1 MFSSQMNILTYKP
14 KFFMLLVF
22 LSIAF
27 TSFSQN
33 KEESVCGNTTSS
45 KSIAFYQNIK
55 PQLKKFEN
63 DFFAAKSARGTVPTN
78 VLNSIPVKVY
88 IIRNSDGSGG
98 LSMSEL
104 DAAFSNLNSIYEGAF
119 LEFFMCDG
127 VEYINDDKLCHFQR
141 GDEKSFTETHYVP
154 GLINMYFTDYIENE
168 SNQSICGYSDN
179 VGRNDIVV
187 MKNNC
192 ATNGSSLPHELGHF
206 FSLLHT
212 HGADNNQMTTE
223 LVDGSNCDT
232 DGDGICDTPADPRL
246 KSSTV
251 NTSCDYTGNETDANG
266 DVYNPDTNNMM
277 SYSRKSCRT
286 HFSEQQLARMYAFY
300 MTTKNYLSCPSFNAN
315 ITVNESETCD
325 GSLTVNFENSCENV
339 TEWKWDVDG
348 DGNIDYTSA
357 KPSHTFDSG
366 IYDVV
371 LTVSNKSRTIRKK
384 FTNFIKVG
392 THTDLLDENFEDFN
406 MLEKHGWTSKDV
418 SGHGYHW
425 YSNFGNTQSGETGP
439 LNYMNS
445 DNKLNTYIF
454 AEASGAQPGDVTE
467 FISPCIDV
475 NYQNSELEF
484 AYHMFG
490 KDIGELHVDIKTDS
504 GYVNDVI
511 DPIYGSQQNNQSD
524 DFITKSVNLSSY
536 ANETIKVRFRA
547 VRGNGWEGDIA
558 IDNILVKTIHT
569 AISDDIYKVYPN
581 PIKGDILYVKN
592 IDLENPSTYQISNIY
607 GQAFSA
613 GTLTNNAID
622 FSSLPSGTYLL
633 RLTNGKRSVIKKI
646 IK

>member
-1 MFSSQMNILTYKP
+1 MNILTYKP
-14 KFFMLLVF
+14 KFLMLSVF
-22 LSIAF
+22 LSMTF
-27 TSFSQN
+27 MLFSQSN
-33 KEESVCGNTTSS
+33 DESVCGNTTSS

-63 DFFAAKSARGTVPTN
+63 EFFATKSARGTVPTN
-78 VLNSIPVKVY
+78 IVNSIPVKVY

-98 LSMSEL
+98 LSISEL
-104 DAAFSNLNSIYEGAF
+104 DAAFSNLNSTYEGAF

-179 VGRNDIVV
+179 IGRNDIVV

-266 DVYNPDTNNMM
+266 DVFNPDTNNMM

-300 MTTKNYLSCPSFNAN
+300 MTTKSYLSCPSFNAN

-357 KPSHTFDSG
+357 KPSHTFESG

-425 YSNFGNTQSGETGP
+425 YSNFGDTQSGETGP

-490 KDIGELHVDIKTDS
+490 KDVGELHVDIKTDS

-581 PIKGDILYVKN
+581 PIKGDMLYVKN
-592 IDLENPSTYQISNIY
+592 IDLEHPSTYQISNMF

-633 RLTNGKRSVIKKI
+633 RLTNGKRSVVKKI